1 MTVKKQTAAVLGGI
15 ILSVCV
21 MSASLTALLLTGYY
35 QRAHFQALGALCQDM
50 ADAQPDSAQTILSAL
65 KKCSLSDETSR
76 PAYQKNRLILTYG
89 YQPGDFLKPA
99 RRHIL
104 ICISAGFLAGI
115 SLFFSALIFWRR
127 REDQRIRD
135 LTGSLAKWNPGGGRV
150 LSLTGE
156 DEFSKLQDEIC
167 KTVTQLYQ
175 TRDAALQAKHNY
187 AENLFNI
194 AHQLRTPITAISLA
208 AQMMKPESSC
218 CPGQIMPESSCLPGQ
233 IRRQLS
239 RLTRLEE
246 SLLLLARM
254 DAGTLTLEQKDTD
267 VFTVLMLAADNLLE
281 ICREAE
287 VTVTVPEAG
296 EVSLCAD
303 PDWTVEAVMNLMKNC
318 VEHTPPKGMVQCSYE
333 QNPLYTLIRISDT
346 GDGFAK
352 EDIPHLFERFYRGQ
366 NAKGNGNGIG
376 LSLSLEIIERQNGV
390 VSAYNLPGRGAC
402 FEIRFYKSP
411 MG

>member
-135 LTGSLAKWNPGGGRV
+135 LTGSLAKWNSGGGRV
-150 LSLTGE
+150 KSE
-156 DEFSKLQDEIC
+156 
-167 KTVTQLYQ
+167 
-175 TRDAALQAKHNY
+175 AK
-187 AENLFNI
+187 
-194 AHQLRTPITAISLA
+194 RS
-208 AQMMKPESSC
+208 
-218 CPGQIMPESSCLPGQ
+218 
-233 IRRQLS
+233 
-239 RLTRLEE
+239 
-246 SLLLLARM
+246 
-254 DAGTLTLEQKDTD
+254 
-267 VFTVLMLAADNLLE
+267 
-281 ICREAE
+281 
-287 VTVTVPEAG
+287 
-296 EVSLCAD
+296 
-303 PDWTVEAVMNLMKNC
+303 
-318 VEHTPPKGMVQCSYE
+318 
-333 QNPLYTLIRISDT
+333 
-346 GDGFAK
+346 
-352 EDIPHLFERFYRGQ
+352 
-366 NAKGNGNGIG
+366 
-376 LSLSLEIIERQNGV
+376 
-390 VSAYNLPGRGAC
+390 
-402 FEIRFYKSP
+402 
-411 MG
+411 